1 MQISERGQVTI
12 PLEYRTQFGFLPNTE
27 VEFIARNNELVLV
40 RKHTTQKPS
49 HSCLAGAQ
57 KNRHDDEST
66 DGVAARWRLSG
77 WLMPMY
83 SSTLLP
89 TGVTAK

>member
-40 RKHTTQKPS
+40 RKHTTQSQAIRALRGRKKIGMTTNQ
-49 HSCLAGAQ
+49 LMELL
-57 KNRHDDEST
+57 R
-66 DGVAARWRLSG
+66 DGN
-77 WLMPMY
+77 
-83 SSTLLP
+83 
-89 TGVTAK
+89 